1 MMDLFETGAY
11 FFNDLRYLEGDGGPL
26 QCLGAAGTSPL
37 YGAREGPPSPP
48 PPPPGE
54 TGFETGC
61 EDSSGEEHVPAPP
74 GLGPHYPGQCLAWA
88 CKTCKRKSAPT
99 DRRKAATLRERRRLR
114 KINEAFEALK
124 RKTVANPAQRLPK
137 VEILRNAI
145 QHIEQLQELL
155 LREQVHGY
163 YGLPGGGRSEPPSP
177 TSNCS
182 DDMVGCRSPVWLEMS
197 CGKMNDYEMHR
208 AGCEDGTPTASSLA
222 CLSGIVDRLSSGNT
236 NCQTGNSAALSSCGS
251 DGQPGTPENPN
262 TRPVYHML

>member
-1 MMDLFETGAY
+1 METPDLFYDSSCMSSPEG
-11 FFNDLRYLEGDGGPL
+11 RYGEGEGE
-26 QCLGAAGTSPL
+26 AAGEAA
-37 YGAREGPPSPP
+37 GMVEREEGEDGHTTA
-48 PPPPGE
+48 PG
-54 TGFETGC
+54 GG
-61 EDSSGEEHVPAPP
+61 
-74 GLGPHYPGQCLAWA
+74 
-88 CKTCKRKSAPT
+88 
-99 DRRKAATLRERRRLR
+99 
-114 KINEAFEALK
+114 
-124 RKTVANPAQRLPK
+124 PAQRLAK

>member
-1 MMDLFETGAY
+1 METPDLFYDSSCMSSPEG
-11 FFNDLRYLEGDGGPL
+11 RYGEGEGE
-26 QCLGAAGTSPL
+26 AAGEAA
-37 YGAREGPPSPP
+37 GMVEREG
-48 PPPPGE
+48 
-54 TGFETGC
+54 
-61 EDSSGEEHVPAPP
+61 EDGHVRASA
-74 GLGPHYPGQCLAWA
+74 GRCLAWA
-88 CKTCKRKSAPT
+88 CKACKRRSSVA
-99 DRRKAATLRERRRLR
+99 DRRRAATVRERRRL
-114 KINEAFEALK
+114 KKVNHAFEAL
-124 RKTVANPAQRLPK
+124 RRCSTAPGGGPAQRLAK

-262 TRPVYHML
+262 NRPVYHML

>member
-137 VEILRNAI
+137 VEILRSAI
-145 QHIEQLQELL
+145 SYIEQLQELL
-155 LREQVHGY
+155 HTLDREERAQGKDRAHCGAKKRHILSTDHFRGDSSHSWQTMINHREVVSGQAAESSASSSLHH
-163 YGLPGGGRSEPPSP
+163 LSSIVASISTEPPKEEPNQLAS
-177 TSNCS
+177 
-182 DDMVGCRSPVWLEMS
+182 
-197 CGKMNDYEMHR
+197 
-208 AGCEDGTPTASSLA
+208 GT
-222 CLSGIVDRLSSGNT
+222 
-236 NCQTGNSAALSSCGS
+236 
-251 DGQPGTPENPN
+251 
-262 TRPVYHML
+262 